1 MIGGSWLP
9 VYSTKV
15 VWKGGHDG
23 ELICGNGPKMTFS
36 APPSL
41 QGRTGVMTP
50 EDAFVAALN
59 MCFHLMFIW
68 ASERLKIQL
77 VSYECEAE
85 GHVVDLLDRTST
97 FNRTVLK
104 PTIKVKIGSVK
115 RVEKAL
121 AWARKY
127 SLIAN
132 STKSKVFVE
141 PKIETEP

>member
-1 MIGGSWLP
+1 MP
-9 VYSTKV
+9 VYWTKV
-15 VWKGGHDG
+15 VWKGGHEG
-23 ELICGNGPKMTFS
+23 ELTCSNGPKMTFS
-36 APPSL
+36 APPTL

-104 PTIKVKIGSVK
+104 PTIKVKIDSVK

-132 STKSKVFVE
+132 SIKTQVSVE